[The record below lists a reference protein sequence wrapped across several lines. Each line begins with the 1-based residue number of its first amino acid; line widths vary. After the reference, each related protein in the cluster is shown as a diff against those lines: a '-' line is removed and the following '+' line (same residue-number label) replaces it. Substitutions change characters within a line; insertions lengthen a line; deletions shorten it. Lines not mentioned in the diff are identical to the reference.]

1 MALNDNRDSS
11 MERLT
16 PTLNELTRVLGEL
29 SDVVGDLQDVGKDF
43 TKDVGKSVSALKD
56 TSKAFEKENSTLDK
70 TLQKH
75 GAKFDGYAK
84 AAVQSLS
91 AVLSFAFNKFE
102 KGFNSIVDNFNQNFT
117 AITSRQQYTNRQ
129 YANMLNGFTKWVET
143 HDLRTQFSQIDLSNA
158 LIPILQTGIRGGLA
172 EEMAKRNVVTE
183 KLLPMINTNTRAY
196 MRMSKL
202 FGDTF
207 TQGITAIGT
216 YTERYL
222 QSAEGLEEGNLDSII
237 QTIYRELGEVAKTPE
252 QFNKMMQETITS
264 YQIMASKYGADY
276 AGTALQNYSKWIS
289 GEGVMSGD
297 LASILPGKSASNRS
311 FDAFGKAME
320 TIFSTY
326 IDGRMPSGY
335 GANAFGFSK
344 EAIQDYMIG
353 QKFNKE
359 MTVSM
364 DEVLAD
370 FDASAEYQKDM
381 YTLSQGAYNSIT
393 EQQNK
398 FNENAMAYLGTLAA
412 ENIPDVQGSLNLIK
426 GIVSAFF
433 TAWLTS
439 RTIDKV
445 TGGGDGGILGS
456 LIGKNN
462 IVKGGNFRLLK
473 SFANAGAASGHWGT
487 SVVGNTVGGALQ
499 TLGPIA
505 GGLIAVKDAISG
517 GLADPTKSGIALRL
531 GVGGVGGRVINTIG
545 GAIAGNTEADSTW
558 GVAKNIMGNTAKGAL
573 IGAVGGPVGML
584 IGGAIGAI
592 TNVIATDWKKVSFL
606 KEQKALNE
614 QIKATKKAFSSLD
627 ESTNNL
633 INSSKNYKTVT
644 DILSSSVSN
653 EAKLRQLKTE
663 VTDPELQKLLENVT
677 TYDELVQLF
686 GKNPYELIKEIAENT
701 RREDANK
708 WMEDV
713 ANAVGENSDLL
724 SKASNTDYALAG
736 ATQKFASIVSSENTY
751 HSAGETTKALEKAK
765 EQYERDTGKQISLED
780 FAMNMNQYWKKKTGA
795 SHDIARV
802 LKDDAGNVKI
812 ATTSYSKSD
821 AKNEGLWGDYTAYK
835 TVSMWDPTTGEYTS
849 TLKKGE
855 MDAVDTQGNYYW
867 WKGDRFKQLYD
878 KYGLSGE
885 VSGYRSGNE
894 VLNTLEED
902 VARMVYSVTSVLP
915 YYEDVNDPQHQE
927 ILDSATSMLKSIKQ
941 TSDWLTKQN
950 VRAKGSTIT
959 NLAILRKYPGWDAYG
974 IDINQYL
981 PQYKKGLWS
990 VLRDGYKAVLH
1001 AGEMVLPASA
1011 SEDLRELS
1019 GAHSIEGVSS
1029 FLKSLLGLSKA
1040 TPTASALPDTSTVE
1054 ILTSAIEAQTRA
1066 LSKILNSILDR
1077 VSNIDGMM
1085 DGQLRRN
1092 LNQGNVPEMAR
1103 SWFGFPLP
1111 EN

>member
-1 MALNDNRDSS
+1 MPLNDNRDSS

-16 PTLNELTRVLGEL
+16 PTLNNLSEVLRELTK
-29 SDVVGDLQDVGKDF
+29 VVGDLEDIGDGF
-43 TKDVGKSVSALKD
+43 TKDVGKSASALKD

-91 AVLSFAFNKFE
+91 AVFSFALNKFE

-117 AITSRQQYTNRQ
+117 AITSRQQYTQRQ
-129 YANMLNGFTKWVET
+129 YASMLNGFTKWVET

-158 LIPILQTGIRGGLA
+158 LIPVLQTGIRGGLA

-252 QFNKMMQETITS
+252 QFNKMMQETIAS

-335 GANAFGFSK
+335 GASAFGFSK

-426 GIVSAFF
+426 GIVGAFF

-445 TGGGDGGILGS
+445 TGGGSGGG
-456 LIGKNN
+456 
-462 IVKGGNFRLLK
+462 VLK
-473 SFANAGAASGHWGT
+473 SFSTQWGDSKALGQLAKEQGISRAAAAKELGLTRSAAGTAGGVALLAAGLIKGGVDSWSAIRNTSGGTGAKVASGFAGFFGDTSGAQTQQEKLDEVRKNKGSWLDWKKAGKAAGT
-487 SVVGNTVGGALQ
+487 
-499 TLGPIA
+499 
-505 GGLIAVKDAISG
+505 
-517 GLADPTKSGIALRL
+517 
-531 GVGGVGGRVINTIG
+531 
-545 GAIAGNTEADSTW
+545 
-558 GVAKNIMGNTAKGAL
+558 GAL
-573 IGAVGGPVGML
+573 IGAGTGAIVGSGAAGVGAAPGAA
-584 IGGAIGAI
+584 IGGAIGAVAGVVGSLVEQAI
-592 TNVIATDWKKVSFL
+592 QYGQASRYAKSELGKLGETTKEAVKELQNYRQEATQQIDAAVKYQEIQEK
-606 KEQKALNE
+606 LN
-614 QIKATKKAFSSLD
+614 K
-627 ESTNNL
+627 
-633 INSSKNYKTVT
+633 NSSNLSDIEKLRYQIQLQQYQLELSKIKQEIGTSNDVEGSVDRLLNNYEKAQAQQDVYS
-644 DILSSSVSN
+644 ILSSSNITSLN
-653 EAKLRQLKTE
+653 LKKR
-663 VTDPELQKLLENVT
+663 DLQNN
-677 TYDELVQLF
+677 YS
-686 GKNPYELIKEIAENT
+686 Y
-701 RREDANK
+701 
-708 WMEDV
+708 
-713 ANAVGENSDLL
+713 SDLL
-724 SKASNTDYALAG
+724 KDVGITDADAKRAVEAATKSGLLKSDYA
-736 ATQKFASIVSSENTY
+736 
-751 HSAGETTKALEKAK
+751 ETRGTEAAFKALVSGYFQA
-765 EQYERDTGKQISLED
+765 
-780 FAMNMNQYWKKKTGA
+780 NTGA
-795 SHDIARV
+795 SNIKGYDYDKAFYGGAGFGLKRSE
-802 LKDDAGNVKI
+802 LKDQFEAGAAALDEISQGSSAIFDFAPKLASLTKETI
-812 ATTSYSKSD
+812 
-821 AKNEGLWGDYTAYK
+821 EEQGLYDTLRGMLIQHY
-835 TVSMWDPTTGEYTS
+835 EYT
-849 TLKKGE
+849 KK
-855 MDAVDTQGNYYW
+855 VSPNYE
-867 WKGDRFKQLYD
+867 FPSLD
-878 KYGLSGE
+878 KLLSGLNVPNDVIE
-885 VSGYRSGNE
+885 GYKGYLKTNGTQTTE
-894 VLNTLEED
+894 
-902 VARMVYSVTSVLP
+902 P
-915 YYEDVNDPQHQE
+915 HYYKLGAFN
-927 ILDSATSMLKSIKQ
+927 I
-941 TSDWLTKQN
+941 
-950 VRAKGSTIT
+950 
-959 NLAILRKYPGWDAYG
+959 
-974 IDINQYL
+974 
-981 PQYKKGLWS
+981 
-990 VLRDGYKAVLH
+990 LRDGLHSVLH

-1019 GAHSIEGVSS
+1019 GAHSISGVSS

-1040 TPTASALPDTSTVE
+1040 TPTASALPDTSTVDT
-1054 ILTSAIEAQTRA
+1054 LTSAIEAQTQA
-1066 LSKILNSILDR
+1066 LSKILNSILDK
-1077 VSNIDGMM
+1077 VANIDGMM

-1092 LNQGNVPEMAR
+1092 LNQGNVPEMVR
-1103 SWFGFPLP
+1103 SWFGFPLT